1 MMKLYYSN
9 TSPYSRKVRVV
20 IREKGLTDLVE
31 EIPCNPFEE
40 VPALLLA
47 NPLGKIPTLVTD
59 SGDSIYDSP
68 VISEYLD
75 ALDSEVTLLP
85 SSGVERW
92 QVLRWQALTDG
103 ILDAAY
109 NVVMERRR
117 PETEQSESWIQ
128 HWSLDIDRTVQQ
140 ADVDLTKMSDTISL
154 AQIGLGCS
162 LGYLNFRLS
171 EIDWQQDCPGLAQ
184 WYKEFVVRPS
194 MIETMPD

>member
-1 MMKLYYSN
+1 MKLYYSN

-40 VPALLLA
+40 VPALLQA

-68 VISEYLD
+68 VIGEYLD

-117 PETEQSESWIQ
+117 SEKEQSSSWIK
-128 HWSLDIDRTVQQ
+128 HWMSDIDRSVRH
-140 ADVDLTKMSDTISL
+140 ADTDLAKMPENISL
-154 AQIGLGCS
+154 AQISLGCA
-162 LGYLNFRLS
+162 LGYLNFRLP
-171 EIDWQQDCPGLAQ
+171 EVAWQQTCPGLSQ
-184 WYKEFVVRPS
+184 WYQEFVVRPS
-194 MIETMPD
+194 MTETVPG